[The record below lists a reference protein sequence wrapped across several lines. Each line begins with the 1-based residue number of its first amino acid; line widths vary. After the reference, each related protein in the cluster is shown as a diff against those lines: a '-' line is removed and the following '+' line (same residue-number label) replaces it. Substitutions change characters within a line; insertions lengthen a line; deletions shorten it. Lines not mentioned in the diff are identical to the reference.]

1 MVCIRLSYL
10 YLENMNRF
18 GWNATNF
25 CLEIFR
31 KNSAKRSSVH
41 CWCNL
46 VAVRAASFDDKKF
59 LIFQGGQWFVDQ
71 LWERW
76 NQWVKNGSQWSSN
89 YNLSS
94 LEINGPSPPAE
105 EDFFSPSSSKQE
117 TVGSSNEFYCFFKLV
132 SERIYVVNKKFYV
145 NNQIIK
151 LFEKQNQQKILISSE
166 AKSWS

>member
-1 MVCIRLSYL
+1 MERNKFQNIT
-10 YLENMNRF
+10 M
-18 GWNATNF
+18 
-25 CLEIFR
+25 EINTFIQKILLD
-31 KNSAKRSSVH
+31 KNSSKRSFVH

-46 VAVRAASFDDKKF
+46 VAVLCGQPALMIKKF

-105 EDFFSPSSSKQE
+105 EDLFSPSSSKQE
-117 TVGSSNEFYCFFKLV
+117 TVGSSNEYLLFFKIGI
-132 SERIYVVNKKFYV
+132 RKG
-145 NNQIIK
+145 IIN
-151 LFEKQNQQKILISSE
+151 LM
-166 AKSWS
+166 